1 MWCIAAVSDGN
12 GDQQGSRLLVSLTAA
27 FLITT
32 SVLICG
38 RMDVGEQFVVEA
50 VLQFVVA
57 AVLQFV
63 VYPAMILGMIAA
75 I

>member
-1 MWCIAAVSDGN
+1 
-12 GDQQGSRLLVSLTAA
+12 
-27 FLITT
+27 
-32 SVLICG
+32 
-38 RMDVGEQFVVEA
+38 MDVGEQFVVEA